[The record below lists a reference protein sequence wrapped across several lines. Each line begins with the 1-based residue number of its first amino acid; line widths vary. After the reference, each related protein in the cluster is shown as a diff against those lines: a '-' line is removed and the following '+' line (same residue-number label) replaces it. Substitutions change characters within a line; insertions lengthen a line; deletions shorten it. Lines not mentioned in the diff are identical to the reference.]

1 MGSLKKAAKNFGGN
15 RGRWDEAFKDDQFPI
30 PSKATRIRLFNE
42 VETVPTHWVEF
53 YSKKQKGQTGF
64 YALCINHNY
73 ETGET
78 VDNGCPYCKAGFR
91 VSNYVYGYVI
101 SRRDQRKGALQVKP
115 IRLTPKCTNDILRLT
130 EVAYPD
136 EEWPEGWSGEDGE
149 GPDATHPKFGFDI
162 TIAKITKNKKTEY
175 EVHVADGGKI
185 ALKKS
190 EFQAFKAYAE
200 QMPFGELAKAGLES
214 KAEIDR
220 KLQELGITGEGGG
233 GGGGGKSTNYE
244 DYDSIDDDEEGGG
257 DDEEGGDDEDPAT
270 AAPPKKSGSKK
281 KAAASKKPKATK
293 VESLTDDDGEEGDDR
308 DLPWDDEDGEEDE
321 EMETSYSDPDEEDAP
336 EDDEEYED
344 DED

>member
-30 PSKATRIRLFNE
+30 PSKATRVRLFNE

-64 YALCINHNY
+64 YALCINHDY
-73 ETGET
+73 DTGET

-91 VSNYVYGYVI
+91 VSNYVYGYII
-101 SRRDQRKGALQVKP
+101 SRREQRKGALSVKP

-130 EVAYPD
+130 DVAYPD
-136 EEWPEGWSGEDGE
+136 EEWPDGWNEDE

-175 EVHVADGGKI
+175 EVHVADGGKV

-190 EFQAFKAYAE
+190 EFQAFKAYAD
-200 QMPFGELAKAGLES
+200 QMPFAELAKAGLES
-214 KAEIDR
+214 KAEIER
-220 KLQELGITGEGGG
+220 KLVELGINDGGSGGG
-233 GGGGGKSTNYE
+233 SGKSTNYE
-244 DYDSIDDDEEGGG
+244 DYDSIDDDDEG
-257 DDEEGGDDEDPAT
+257 DDDGDDPVT
-270 AAPPKKSGSKK
+270 AAPPKKKAKK
-281 KAAASKKPKATK
+281 KAAAKKKPKAKK
-293 VESLTDDDGEEGDDR
+293 VESLTDDDDEGDDR
-308 DLPWDDEDGEEDE
+308 DLPWDDEDEEEDE
-321 EMETSYSDPDEEDAP
+321 DMETSYSDPDEEDAP
-336 EDDEEYED
+336 EDDDEDYED